1 MNPLT
6 RSDGRGRA
14 PQASINMSSAR
25 AAKSAKKNTDSPA
38 ALPPEVKRRGTA
50 LSEVQR
56 TAILQASNPL
66 ATAPNHRRTAYKAVA
81 TR

>member
-6 RSDGRGRA
+6 RSTAGRA

-38 ALPPEVKRRGTA
+38 ALAAEVKRRGTA
-50 LSEVQR
+50 LSGVQR
-56 TAILQASNPL
+56 TAILQAGNPL
-66 ATAPNHRRTAYKAVA
+66 ATAANHRRTA
-81 TR
+81 